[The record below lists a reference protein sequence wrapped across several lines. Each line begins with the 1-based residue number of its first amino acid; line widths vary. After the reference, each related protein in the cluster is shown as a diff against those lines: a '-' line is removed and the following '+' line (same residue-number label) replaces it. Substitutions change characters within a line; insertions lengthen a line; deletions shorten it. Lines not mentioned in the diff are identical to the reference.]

1 MSPQPTVAVIMRS
14 KNEMPH
20 AVKALEGLYRQTWKD
35 FVLYNV
41 DSGSTDDTMAT
52 VRRFNTERV
61 TEIPAKAYVPGKV
74 LNDMIGRTRED
85 IIVFMNADA
94 IPCDDEWLARLL
106 APILSGA
113 ADATMS
119 KQVARP
125 DALFV
130 VGYDYERAYDPRN
143 IKQENED
150 FFSAVACAFR
160 REIWNTTKFPESGY
174 AEDLAWARECRGKG
188 VRFKLV
194 LDSVVE
200 HSHDY
205 PIKGLY
211 VKKFR
216 HGQTYN
222 RIYGQHANLPKQAW
236 ACARELVRDFFHAI
250 ARGKLQTIPYNI
262 AYRVTIHW
270 ALYRG
275 LRTGG

>member
-1 MSPQPTVAVIMRS
+1 MSSQPTVAIIMRS

-20 AVKALEGLYRQTWKD
+20 AVRALEGLFRQTWKD

-41 DSGSTDDTMAT
+41 DSGSTDDTLAT
-52 VRRFNTERV
+52 IRRFNPDRIV
-61 TEIPAKAYVPGKV
+61 EIPAKAYVPGKV
-74 LNDMIGRTRED
+74 LNDMIARTHED

-94 IPCDDEWLARLL
+94 IPCDEHWLARLL
-106 APILSGA
+106 APIVSGA
-113 ADATMS
+113 ADAAMS

-125 DALFV
+125 DARFV
-130 VGYDYERAYDPRN
+130 VDYDYQRAYDPRN
-143 IKQENED
+143 IKEGNED

-160 REIWNTTKFPESGY
+160 RPLWEDTRFPLTGY

-188 VRFKLV
+188 ARFKLV

-205 PIKGLY
+205 TIKGLY

-216 HGQTYN
+216 HGQTYH
-222 RIYGQHANLPKQAW
+222 RIYGQRAHLPRQTW
-236 ACARELVRDFFHAI
+236 ACARELVRDFFHALL
-250 ARGKLQTIPYNI
+250 RLKPQTIPYNI
-262 AYRVTIHW
+262 VYRVTIHW

-275 LRTGG
+275 LRAGG